1 LLLAEE
7 GLFMPRLKSAVGP
20 FSVLLILGAIVLA
33 ITPRSSAQ
41 QESVLY
47 NFNPAIR
54 DGVGPQGNLIF
65 DAAGNLYGTTYIGG
79 VHSCGGAAFYCGTAF
94 ELSRARDG
102 SWTEKVIHNFGSGTD
117 GYGPSA
123 GMIFDAAGNLYGTT
137 YQGGAYGY
145 GTVFELSP
153 TVDGGWAERVLHHF
167 NYDGKDGINPVASLM
182 LDSSGN
188 LYGTT
193 LGGGTSDG
201 GTVFELIRTADGNFT
216 EKILHSFTFNGAD
229 GVNPYGAL
237 VLDNSGDVFSTTS
250 GGGLY
255 GWGTVFE
262 LSASAGGKWT
272 EKILHNFNYN
282 GKDGVQP
289 TSGLAFDASGNLY
302 GSAAGGVYNW
312 GTVYELSPGQ
322 NGNWTESILH
332 NFNLKAADGT
342 NPAGAVSIDDSGNL
356 YGTTLSGGLYTYGT
370 IYELSPATGGDYSE
384 KILHN
389 FSGTLKSGALDGTD
403 GREPESALT
412 LDGTGN
418 LYGTT
423 YQGGAFGG
431 AFGYGTVFE
440 ITP

>member
-1 LLLAEE
+1 
-7 GLFMPRLKSAVGP
+7 MPFPKVAIRP
-20 FSVLLILGAIVLA
+20 FSVVLA
-33 ITPRSSAQ
+33 VTAALLALVASSFGQ
-41 QESVLY
+41 QETVLY
-47 NFNPAIR
+47 NFNPAIH
-54 DGVGPQGNLIF
+54 DGVGPQGSLIL
-65 DAAGNLYGTTYIGG
+65 DASGNLYGTTYIGG
-79 VHSCGGAAFYCGTAF
+79 IHSCGGVAFYCGTAF
-94 ELSRARDG
+94 ELSPAKDG
-102 SWTEKVIHNFGSGTD
+102 GWTEKVIHNFGNGTD

-123 GMIFDAAGNLYGTT
+123 GMVFDSVGNLYGTT

-153 TVDGGWAERVLHHF
+153 TVGGGWSERVLHHF
-167 NYDGKDGINPVASLM
+167 NYDGKDGINPVAALI
-182 LDSSGN
+182 LDGAGN

-201 GTVFELIRTADGNFT
+201 GSIFELIRAADGNFT
-216 EKILHSFTFNGAD
+216 EKILHSFAFNGAD

-237 VLDNSGDVFSTTS
+237 VADSSGNFFSTTS

-255 GWGTVFE
+255 GWGIVFE
-262 LSASAGGKWT
+262 LSPATGGWT
-272 EKILHNFNYN
+272 EKILHDFNYN
-282 GKDGVQP
+282 GEDSVQP
-289 TSGLAFDASGNLY
+289 TSGLALDAAGNLY

-312 GTVYELSPGQ
+312 GAIFELSPGK
-322 NGNWTESILH
+322 NGRWTENILH
-332 NFNLKAADGT
+332 NFNLKAEDGS
-342 NPAGAVSIDDSGNL
+342 NPAGAVTIDASGHL
-356 YGTTLSGGLYTYGT
+356 YGSTLSGGLYTYGT
-370 IYELSPATGGDYSE
+370 VFELTPELSRAEGGAYSE

-412 LDGTGN
+412 LDGAGN

>member
-1 LLLAEE
+1 
-7 GLFMPRLKSAVGP
+7 MPCPKNTARR
-20 FSVLLILGAIVLA
+20 FCVLLIVCASVFA
-33 ITPRSSAQ
+33 ITPRAGAQ

-47 NFNPAIR
+47 NFNPATR

-79 VHSCGGAAFYCGTAF
+79 IHSCGGVAFYCGTAF
-94 ELSRARDG
+94 ELSRAKNG
-102 SWTEKVIHNFGSGTD
+102 GWTEKVIHNFGNGSD

-123 GMIFDAAGNLYGTT
+123 GMVFDGAGNLYGTT

-145 GTVFELSP
+145 GTVFKLAP
-153 TVDGGWAERVLHHF
+153 TADGGWSERVLHHF
-167 NYDGKDGINPVASLM
+167 TYDGKDGINPVASLT

-188 LYGTT
+188 LYGTS

-201 GTVFELIRTADGNFT
+201 GTVFELIRTADGTFT
-216 EKILHSFTFNGAD
+216 EKILHSFAFNGAD

-237 VLDNSGDVFSTTS
+237 VADSSGNLFSTTS

-262 LSASAGGKWT
+262 LSPTSGGSWS
-272 EKILHNFNYN
+272 EEILHNFNYN
-282 GKDGVQP
+282 GEDGVQP
-289 TSGLAFDASGNLY
+289 SSGVAFDAAGNLF

-322 NGNWTESILH
+322 NGNWTEKVLYD
-332 NFNLKAADGT
+332 FNLKAGDGT
-342 NPAGAVSIDDSGNL
+342 NPAGAVTIDASGNL

-370 IYELSPATGGDYSE
+370 IYELSPAAGGYSE
-384 KILHN
+384 KILHS
-389 FSGTLKSGALDGTD
+389 FSGTLKSGALDGSD
-403 GREPESALT
+403 GREPESAVILNA
-412 LDGTGN
+412 DGN